1 MNVADIKRGIEDGTL
16 VRLPDGR
23 VRPTSL
29 REQLGLSMVRRLDP
43 KRGIKAQDI
52 IKRDNLKKLAAK
64 RAKAQ
69 ARKEAK
75 DGR

>member
-43 KRGIKAQDI
+43 KRGISSQDI
-52 IKRDNLKKLAAK
+52 IRYVNLKELAAK

-75 DGR
+75 NGQ